1 MSTPI
6 FEQLLL
12 AASRSPRRLKAID
25 DVIQQLRKEEGEDSS
40 NKIIPQEFLEFWE
53 AFKQV
58 VPSQIGSGKDE

>member
-25 DVIQQLRKEEGEDSS
+25 DVIQQLRKEDGEDS
-40 NKIIPQEFLEFWE
+40 PQNVVPPEFLDFWE
-53 AFKQV
+53 AFKEV
-58 VPSQIGSGKDE
+58 VPQQTRKKRT

>member
-25 DVIQQLRKEEGEDSS
+25 DVIQELRKEDGEDS
-40 NKIIPQEFLEFWE
+40 PQNVVPHEFLDFWE
-53 AFKQV
+53 AFKEV
-58 VPSQIGSGKDE
+58 VPQQARKKRT